1 MKKSLLSLIAC
12 SLLAAGIAGCAS
24 EKKAEQPAATA
35 QPPAATPETPTVR
48 AASSAGARV
57 FFVEPQN
64 GATVSNPVTV
74 KFGAEGIEIAKATD
88 GVKDNSGHHHLLI
101 DVEQEPTLD
110 KPLPSDAHVL
120 HYGQGQTET
129 SIELT
134 PGTHTLQL
142 LLAGGNHVPHNPP
155 VRSEKITITVK

>member
-1 MKKSLLSLIAC
+1 MRKIIMLVAMAFILSSC
-12 SLLAAGIAGCAS
+12 G
-24 EKKAEQPAATA
+24 EKPKPQEPKPTV
-35 QPPAATPETPTVR
+35 TPETATVR
-48 AASSAGARV
+48 PASSAGSRV

-64 GATVSNPVTV
+64 GATVSNPITV
-74 KFGAEGIEIAKATD
+74 KFGSEGIAIAKAAD

-101 DVEQEPTLD
+101 DVDQEPALD

-155 VRSEKITITVK
+155 VQSEKITITVK